1 MAGGR
6 PTLYKKEYCQMLIDH
21 MAQGFS
27 YTTFSA
33 VIDVCVD
40 TLNEWV
46 KVYPEFSAAKKTA
59 FHKCQLWWEKQGIQG
74 LWGTSGGEEAN
85 TNINP
90 TMWIFNMKCRFPK
103 DFRDVQHHAFEPKPL
118 DGLTKKELIE
128 ETKRTIEFL
137 EAEIVEESKDA
148 QKALPPA
155 KK

>member
-21 MAQGFS
+21 MAQGYS
-27 YTTFSA
+27 YATFA
-33 VIDVCVD
+33 ATINTHRD
-40 TLNEWV
+40 TLHEWEQ
-46 KVYPEFSAAKKTA
+46 KHPEFSDAKKIA
-59 FHKCQLWWEKQGIQG
+59 FTKCQQWWETQAMKGM
-74 LWGTSGGEEAN
+74 WTENGENATNLN
-85 TNINP
+85 T
-90 TMWIFNMKCRFPK
+90 TLWIFNMKCRFPK
-103 DFRDVQHHAFEPKPL
+103 DFRDVQHHAFEPKNL
-118 DGLTKKELIE
+118 DSLTKKELIE